1 MTEEQLNIPIYFLG
15 AIDIR
20 NDAKVVEVALT
31 FARRFTPAS
40 FFRSQ
45 SGTIWARSSPLT
57 ILPRGR
63 KLRTFPSRNRRI
75 QKNKRFKMCTCNR
88 NKDGLLWPYS
98 ERGLPNTATTARFT
112 GPSPESPVGDEGKY
126 RGRYKLV
133 NTDDY
138 LPRTLKV

>member
-1 MTEEQLNIPIYFLG
+1 MTEEQLNIPILFLG

-31 FARRFTPAS
+31 FARSLYAGKFFQKPIRDNMGKVITADDLAKGEKTEDLPEQKPADS
-40 FFRSQ
+40 EEQ
-45 SGTIWARSSPLT
+45 AVQDVHLQP
-57 ILPRGR
+57 
-63 KLRTFPSRNRRI
+63 
-75 QKNKRFKMCTCNR
+75 R

-138 LPRTLKV
+138 SNS

>member
-1 MTEEQLNIPIYFLG
+1 MQIYFLG

-31 FARRFTPAS
+31 FARSFIRRQVFSEANQGQYGQVITADDLAKGEKTEDLPEQKPADS
-40 FFRSQ
+40 EEQ
-45 SGTIWARSSPLT
+45 AVQDVHLQP
-57 ILPRGR
+57 
-63 KLRTFPSRNRRI
+63 
-75 QKNKRFKMCTCNR
+75 R